1 MATKSV
7 YFLSIPFNDDWPN
20 LGIGNF
26 DRVAPPG
33 QRVYPNS
40 DSDEEDDNLVSNSVL
55 QNAANA
61 NRFQYK
67 TPNLDDRLKNE
78 QLHEEMKKV
87 QYKALLFF
95 LLFLCIIFKRME

>member
-1 MATKSV
+1 MRI
-7 YFLSIPFNDDWPN
+7 FIILSITLNDKQSN
-20 LGIGNF
+20 SGIGNF

-40 DSDEEDDNLVSNSVL
+40 DSEEEDDNLVSTSVL
-55 QNAANA
+55 QNAANT

-67 TPNLDDRLKNE
+67 TPNLDDRLKSE

-87 QYKALLFF
+87 QRL
-95 LLFLCIIFKRME
+95 IIK

>member
-1 MATKSV
+1 MRSLLKICLFPSM
-7 YFLSIPFNDDWPN
+7 PFNDDWPN

-40 DSDEEDDNLVSNSVL
+40 DSEEEDDNLVSTSVL
-55 QNAANA
+55 QNAANT

-67 TPNLDDRLKNE
+67 TPNLDDRLKSE

-87 QYKALLFF
+87 QRL
-95 LLFLCIIFKRME
+95 IIK